1 MKYVVLLIGPVIACY
16 ATMLVPA
23 TAQAQERARLTGLA
37 DVSFGLVTSLADTSL
52 SQSVCA
58 FTSSRIERYSVIAAG
73 GGAGNAFVLVSGTSQ
88 LAYDVLWADAPGAT
102 SGTSLIPGAATPGFV
117 SSVKQQTC
125 NSGPPTSASLTI
137 RLRDQVLQN
146 ARAGSYSGVLSITI
160 APE

>member
-1 MKYVVLLIGPVIACY
+1 MRYVVPLIGLAIAALA
-16 ATMLVPA
+16 ATVFA
-23 TAQAQERARLTGLA
+23 DTAHAQDRARLTGLA
-37 DVSFGLVTSLADTSL
+37 DVTFGLVTSLSDTSI

-58 FTSSRIERYSVIAAG
+58 FTSGRTERYSVRAIG
-73 GGAGNAFVLVSGTSQ
+73 SGAGSAFVLEAGASQ
-88 LAYDVLWADAPGAT
+88 MAYDVLWADVPGATGGTSLAPGAV
-102 SGTSLIPGAATPGFV
+102 TPGFV

-146 ARAGSYSGVLSITI
+146 ARAGSYSGVLSITL